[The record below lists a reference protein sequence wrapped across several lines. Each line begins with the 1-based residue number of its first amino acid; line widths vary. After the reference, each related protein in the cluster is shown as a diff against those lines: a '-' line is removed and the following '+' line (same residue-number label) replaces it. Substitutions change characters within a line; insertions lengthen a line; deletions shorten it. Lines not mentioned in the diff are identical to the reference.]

1 MIDRFITSR
10 LDAKARMVLPKTVRA
25 ALGIGPGDWIGYTI
39 QDGRVIL
46 SSVKQPRAQ
55 PDPFNC
61 FDEWTSQPDVEG
73 YASL

>member
-10 LDAKARMVLPKTVRA
+10 LDAKARMVLPKAVREV
-25 ALGIGPGDWIGYTI
+25 LGIGPGDSIGYTI

-55 PDPFNC
+55 SDPFMC

>member
-1 MIDRFITSR
+1 MTDRFVTSR
-10 LDAKARMVLPKTVRA
+10 LEAKARTVLPKAVREV
-25 ALGIGPGDWIGYTI
+25 LGIGPGDWIGYTI

-55 PDPFNC
+55 PDPFMC
-61 FDEWTSQPDVEG
+61 FDEWASEVDMQG